1 MGPSA
6 SPQDDNNDL
15 GLFEAGHV
23 DYEAVFYVALQ
34 EAVVG
39 FVDLL
44 DGDYFYVAG
53 DVVLAAEVEHLLGFG
68 DAADGGA

>member
-15 GLFEAGHV
+15 GLLEAGHV
-23 DYEAVFYVALQ
+23 DYEAVFYVAL
-34 EAVVG
+34 EETFVG

-44 DGDYFYVAG
+44 DGDDFDVAG
-53 DVVLAAEVEHLLGFG
+53 DVVLAAEVEHLLGFF
-68 DAADGGA
+68 DAADG